1 MGCKYIVVE
10 CQTNPDGTVGV
21 LTTSY
26 DTRNAAESAYHTV
39 LAAAAIS
46 ALPAHS
52 AIISTTEGSVL
63 ESRCY
68 FHGGEGA

>member
-1 MGCKYIVVE
+1 MKPKYIVVE
-10 CQTNPDGTVGV
+10 CQTNADGTVGSLISV
-21 LTTSY
+21 Y

-46 ALPAHS
+46 TLPAHS

-68 FHGGEGA
+68 FYEDEDT